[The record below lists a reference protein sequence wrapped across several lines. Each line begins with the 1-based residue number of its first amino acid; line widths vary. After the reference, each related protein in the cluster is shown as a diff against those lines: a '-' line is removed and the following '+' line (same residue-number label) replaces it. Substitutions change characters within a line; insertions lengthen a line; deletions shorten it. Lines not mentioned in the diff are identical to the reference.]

1 MNKNFPAK
9 TYQIHFRVGKND
21 YEAIRKNAAKAGL
34 SISEYARRA
43 MAGEVIVEAPPAD
56 YYQLILLM
64 KRAGGNIN
72 TLLRKLNV
80 LGIAHSLELER
91 CQKDLGDAVTM
102 LYETFRP
109 EMTKY
114 RKNKQT
120 E

>member
-9 TYQIHFRVGKND
+9 SYQIHFRVGKED
-21 YEAIRKNAAKAGL
+21 YESIRKNASKAGL

-43 MAGEVIVEAPPAD
+43 MVGEVIVEAPPAD
-56 YYQLILLM
+56 YYQLISLM

-91 CQKDLGDAVTM
+91 CQNEIFEAVSM

-109 EMTKY
+109 EMAKD
-114 RKNKQT
+114 RNNKS

>member
-9 TYQIHFRVGKND
+9 SYQIHFRVGKTD
-21 YEAIRKNAAKAGL
+21 YESIRKNAAKAGL
-34 SISEYARRA
+34 TISEYARRA
-43 MAGEVIVEAPPAD
+43 VAGEKIVEAPPAD

-80 LGIAHSLELER
+80 MGIAHSLELER

-109 EMTKY
+109 EMAKY
-114 RKNKQT
+114 RKNKT

>member
-9 TYQIHFRVGKND
+9 SYQIHFRVGKED
-21 YEAIRKNAAKAGL
+21 YESIRENASKAGL

-43 MAGEVIVEAPPAD
+43 MVGEVIVEAPPAD
-56 YYQLILLM
+56 YYQLIFLM

-91 CQKDLGDAVTM
+91 CQNEILEAVSM

-109 EMTKY
+109 EMAKD
-114 RKNKQT
+114 RNNKS